1 MRGPIWTLRSGLYAK
16 VAGTRQ
22 SGQTALLE
30 DIAVPVENLAA
41 VCEDLQQLFSEHN
54 YPESIIFGHAK
65 DGNIHFLVIED
76 FRNKA
81 GLDRY
86 EKFTEDMVTLV
97 LNTHGT
103 LKAEHGTGRIM
114 APFVARQYLSLIHI

>member
-65 DGNIHFLVIED
+65 DGT
-76 FRNKA
+76 
-81 GLDRY
+81 
-86 EKFTEDMVTLV
+86 FTSSSSKTSATKRAWIVTK
-97 LNTHGT
+97 NSPRTW
-103 LKAEHGTGRIM
+103 
-114 APFVARQYLSLIHI
+114 